1 MDSIP
6 FIVSPFCSL
15 SYPLDTPLIPFRC
28 GQLAANQT
36 VVLAFCLR
44 TIWLSLL
51 PGGKHEIF
59 QRGSSQQGHGM
70 AGLQGL
76 IGTGKFPWTFMPW
89 KYLSIYPWIHDY
101 HPGFDFW
108 SFPPLSVSTSKAKGD
123 TWKGEELH
131 PWPARPLLPQ
141 FSFGRCRKSR
151 RGPSLSFAP
160 RGPCA
165 MRSWLI
171 LCFLL
176 PVEGDFNSWW
186 LSRLR
191 MVSWLIHGIIFPQ
204 MHTGAKKKRP
214 RNVRGLI

>member
-44 TIWLSLL
+44 TISSPRRETRDLSTWEQ
-51 PGGKHEIF
+51 PAGY
-59 QRGSSQQGHGM
+59 GM

-76 IGTGKFPWTFMPW
+76 IGTGQFPWTFMPW

-123 TWKGEELH
+123 TWKGEELP
-131 PWPARPLLPQ
+131 PWPAACAATLASIFVWPLPQ
-141 FSFGRCRKSR
+141 EPARSFVILRSSWSLCHAKLARPVLLAAGGR
-151 RGPSLSFAP
+151 GFQFLVAQPFAD
-160 RGPCA
+160 G
-165 MRSWLI
+165 
-171 LCFLL
+171 
-176 PVEGDFNSWW
+176 
-186 LSRLR
+186 
-191 MVSWLIHGIIFPQ
+191 
-204 MHTGAKKKRP
+204 
-214 RNVRGLI
+214 

>member
-44 TIWLSLL
+44 TISSPRRETRDLSTWEQ
-51 PGGKHEIF
+51 PAGY
-59 QRGSSQQGHGM
+59 GM

-76 IGTGKFPWTFMPW
+76 IGTGQFPWTFMPW
-89 KYLSIYPWIHDY
+89 KYLSIYPWIHDH

-108 SFPPLSVSTSKAKGD
+108 SFPPLVF
-123 TWKGEELH
+123 LH
-131 PWPARPLLPQ
+131 QRRKVTPEKVKSFPHGLRPARPLLPQ

-165 MRSWLI
+165 MRSWLV

-204 MHTGAKKKRP
+204 MHIGAKKKRP

>member
-1 MDSIP
+1 MAWQDCRGLSALDSFPGLLCHGNIYL
-6 FIVSPFCSL
+6 FIHEFM
-15 SYPLDTPLIPFRC
+15 
-28 GQLAANQT
+28 
-36 VVLAFCLR
+36 
-44 TIWLSLL
+44 TIIL
-51 PGGKHEIF
+51 
-59 QRGSSQQGHGM
+59 
-70 AGLQGL
+70 GL
-76 IGTGKFPWTFMPW
+76 TSDP
-89 KYLSIYPWIHDY
+89 
-101 HPGFDFW
+101 
-108 SFPPLSVSTSKAKGD
+108 FPPLVF
-123 TWKGEELH
+123 LH
-131 PWPARPLLPQ
+131 QRRKVTPEKVKSFPHGLRPARPLLPQ

-165 MRSWLI
+165 MRSWLV

-204 MHTGAKKKRP
+204 MHIGAKKKRP

>member
-1 MDSIP
+1 MWSASCQPDSCARLLSQDYLTISSP
-6 FIVSPFCSL
+6 RRETRDLSTWEQPAGSWHGRIAGAYQHWKVSLDFYAVEIFIYL
-15 SYPLDTPLIPFRC
+15 SM
-28 GQLAANQT
+28 NS
-36 VVLAFCLR
+36 
-44 TIWLSLL
+44 WLSSWVWLL
-51 PGGKHEIF
+51 I
-59 QRGSSQQGHGM
+59 
-70 AGLQGL
+70 L
-76 IGTGKFPWTFMPW
+76 
-89 KYLSIYPWIHDY
+89 
-101 HPGFDFW
+101 
-108 SFPPLSVSTSKAKGD
+108 PPLSVSTSKAKGD